1 MMNRNHYEGRHSG
14 EGRRPARRR
23 SHINVRLTAMILA
36 TVTLLALAIGGTIA
50 WIKADTTPVQNTFTY
65 AKVTTEIEE
74 KFDGSKKT
82 NVNVKNTGDTEVY
95 VRVKLVSY
103 RTDIDGNHIGGETT
117 LPSFTLGADWVKIGD
132 YYYYTKP
139 VAPDKTPETNLTNEI
154 ILHGLYEDADGGYQ
168 SIDVVAEA
176 IQSTPEAAVKDA
188 WGDVFSIDANGNLVV
203 PKN

>member
-23 SHINVRLTAMILA
+23 SHINVRLTAIVLA
-36 TVTLLALAIGGTIA
+36 TVTLLALAVGGTIA

-74 KFDGSKKT
+74 EFDGSKKT

-103 RTDIDGNHIGGETT
+103 RTDKDGNRIGGETT
-117 LPSFTLGADWVKIGD
+117 LPSFTLGAGWVKIGD
-132 YYYYTKP
+132 YYYYTNP
-139 VAPDKTPETNLTNEI
+139 VAPNGGKPAANLTDEMTLQGPYN
-154 ILHGLYEDADGGYQ
+154 DADGGYQ

-176 IQSTPEAAVKDA
+176 IQSTPTDAITQA
-188 WGDVFSIDANGNLVV
+188 WGITPPNWN
-203 PKN
+203 

>member
-23 SHINVRLTAMILA
+23 SHINVRLTAIVLA
-36 TVTLLALAIGGTIA
+36 TVTLLALAVGGTIA

-74 KFDGSKKT
+74 EFDGSKKT

-103 RTDIDGNHIGGETT
+103 RTDKAGNHIGGETT
-117 LPSFTLGADWVKIGD
+117 LPTFTPGQNWVLHTDG
-132 YYYYTKP
+132 YYYYTLP
-139 VAPDKTPETNLTNEI
+139 VAPNGSRMPATNLADEMTLEV
-154 ILHGLYEDADGGYQ
+154 YKDADGGYQ

-176 IQSTPEAAVKDA
+176 IQSTPVNAMQEA
-188 WGDVFSIDANGNLVV
+188 WGVTITPGIVTPYTGN
-203 PKN
+203 

>member
-23 SHINVRLTAMILA
+23 SHINVRLTAIVLA
-36 TVTLLALAIGGTIA
+36 TVTLLALAVGGTIA

-74 KFDGSKKT
+74 GFDGSQKT

-103 RTDIDGNHIGGETT
+103 RTDKDGNHIGGETT
-117 LPSFTLGADWVKIGD
+117 LPTFALGQNWVPYEGF
-132 YYYYTKP
+132 YYYTLP
-139 VAPDKTPETNLTNEI
+139 VAPNGGKPAANLTDEM
-154 ILHGLYEDADGGYQ
+154 ILNGLYNDADGGYQ

-176 IQSTPEAAVKDA
+176 IQSTPMNAMQEA
-188 WGDVFSIDANGNLVV
+188 WGVTITPGKVTPYTGN
-203 PKN
+203 

>member
-23 SHINVRLTAMILA
+23 SHINVRLTAIVLA
-36 TVTLLALAIGGTIA
+36 TVTLLALAVGGTIA

-74 KFDGSKKT
+74 EFDGKVKT
-82 NVNVKNTGDTEVY
+82 DVKAKNTGTADAFI
-95 VRVKLVSY
+95 RVKLVSY
-103 RTDIDGNHIGGETT
+103 RTNAEGQRIGGDAT
-117 LPSFTLGADWVKIGD
+117 LDQFDIGADWKYYNGF
-132 YYYYTKP
+132 YYYTKP
-139 VAPDKTPETNLTNEI
+139 VAPGDPTGVLAKEIVLKTYI
-154 ILHGLYEDADGGYQ
+154 DADGGYQ
-168 SIDVVAEA
+168 SLDVMAEA

-203 PKN
+203 PQN